1 MAVETLTCA
10 GVGIVLTALGLI
22 TWKKQEVRFLHSYH
36 YKNVKEEDK
45 PAYTKLLGISQI
57 IMGVGLFITGI
68 LTMFS
73 TGKLVWLPF
82 IISLIIGLSV
92 ASVGQK
98 KYNGSWFSFR

>member
-10 GVGIVLTALGLI
+10 GVGIVLMVLGLI

-36 YKNVKEEDK
+36 YKNVKEGDM

-68 LTMFS
+68 LSS